1 MAPGFLIDN
10 SYQEDLTLRDGT
22 RIRLRAIR
30 ASDKR
35 RLAEGLAK
43 LSVESQHGRFFSP
56 KSHFTDEELHYLTE
70 LDAVD
75 HFAVG
80 AVQVGPRRK
89 EGAGLGISRF
99 VRLPDEPEVAEAAV
113 AVIDEMQNRG
123 IGRLLLERLVAAA
136 VERGVKRF
144 RCQMLAKNSRIRSMV
159 AAAFPDARLD
169 SRGRVV
175 VAEFPLP
182 ERVVLSHGDARG
194 SASRLSQLLRLA
206 ARRLVKF
213 RPGLALM
220 KYPGHR
226 TGNKRPAGERSS

>member
-10 SYQEDLTLRDGT
+10 SYQEDLTLRDRT

-113 AVIDEMQNRG
+113 AVIDEMQTRG
-123 IGRLLLERLVAAA
+123 IGRLLLELLQRELRAQEDPAD
-136 VERGVKRF
+136 GVVDL
-144 RCQMLAKNSRIRSMV
+144 M
-159 AAAFPDARLD
+159 
-169 SRGRVV
+169 
-175 VAEFPLP
+175 
-182 ERVVLSHGDARG
+182 GDASGQGPDRG
-194 SASRLSQLLRLA
+194 E
-206 ARRLVKF
+206 
-213 RPGLALM
+213 AL
-220 KYPGHR
+220 PPLELDHR
-226 TGNKRPAGERSS
+226 GGERLGS